1 MERKF
6 VLVITFCFCGIL
18 QMISQEK
25 AVLNNVEKYKQFGLV
40 WGLLKYHHSE
50 VSKGNYNW
58 DEIFVQ
64 NIDKL
69 EGVQTQTNL
78 DSFLLNFV
86 VSVKESKIKTDAN
99 MDNVFTKNFDYKWI
113 EQYSGNKE
121 LYTKLKKLENNT
133 SIGYYYTSKSG
144 IPTFENEKGFKAFD
158 YKIKSHRLLELFSFW
173 NVIQYYYLN
182 KYLTDKSWFGQ
193 LDYFIDSF
201 VNCNSQLEYEL
212 AKTNLIVSLNDSH
225 SISLSKIVTDSLFK
239 YRAPIG
245 TKNINDTLVVRSIF
259 NKILAEKD
267 DLKLGDLIIE
277 INEQDI
283 KSLQKQN
290 IQSKFSSSNDTYSKG
305 FSGWLLRNKEDSIKV
320 RIKRNDSAIT
330 KYIHLYKTFENKD
343 YSSLPF
349 FRIEKEWQLIDDN
362 IGYINLKTITKAD
375 INKAFEEFSNTDGI
389 IIDLRNYPK
398 NISGDD
404 ITKYTYPER
413 KEFIKV
419 LSPLGN
425 RPSLASFG
433 KPSISVIID
442 PFKSGSKN
450 SKYYNK
456 KIILL
461 VDQTTQSKAE
471 YIGMAIQASPTCITV
486 GETTAGS
493 VMNIAIF
500 KLPDGTEFRFTVLG
514 GFYPD
519 GTGVQRKGL
528 KIDHYVNETTSNF
541 AEDQYILKGIEL
553 IKSNNIVE

>member
-1 MERKF
+1 MNRKLI
-6 VLVITFCFCGIL
+6 LVIIFCFFDIF
-18 QMISQEK
+18 QMISHEK
-25 AVLNNVEKYKQFGLV
+25 TVLSNVEKYKQFGLV

-58 DEIFVQ
+58 DEIFVE

-86 VSVKESKIKTDAN
+86 VSVEESKIKTDTN

-121 LYTKLKKLENNT
+121 LYIKLKKLENNT
-133 SIGYYYTSKSG
+133 SIGSYYTSKSG

-173 NVIQYYYLN
+173 NVIQYYYVN
-182 KYLTDKSWFGQ
+182 KYLMDKNWFSQ
-193 LDYFIDSF
+193 LEYFVDDFS
-201 VNCNSQLEYEL
+201 NAKTNLEYEL
-212 AKTNLIVSLNDSH
+212 AKTKLIVSLNDSH
-225 SISLSKIVTDSLFK
+225 SYYFAKPVSDSLLKFKPPFEIKIV
-239 YRAPIG
+239 
-245 TKNINDTLVVRSIF
+245 NDTLVITGIL
-259 NKILAEKD
+259 NKLGKKD
-267 DLKLGDLIIE
+267 DLKLGDLIVE
-277 INEQDI
+277 VNGMDI
-283 KSLQKQN
+283 KSFQKQK
-290 IQSKFSSSNDTYSKG
+290 IGAKFSSSNDSYLKKWANR
-305 FSGWLLRNKEDSIKV
+305 WLMRNTKDSIKV
-320 RIKRNDSAIT
+320 KIKRENYITT
-330 KYIHLYKTFENKD
+330 KYIHLYKTFTDKD

-349 FRIEKEWQLIDDN
+349 FQIEKEWQLIDDN
-362 IGYINLKTITKAD
+362 IGYINLKTISKED
-375 INKAFEEFSNTDGI
+375 ITKAFEAFSNTNGI

-404 ITKYTYPER
+404 ITKYTYPDRE
-413 KEFIKV
+413 EFIKV

-433 KPSISVIID
+433 KPSISIIID
-442 PFKSGSKN
+442 PFKSGGKN

-456 KIILL
+456 KIVLL
-461 VDQTTQSKAE
+461 VDHTTQSKAE

-486 GETTAGS
+486 GENTAGS

-500 KLPDGTEFRFTVLG
+500 KLPDGTEFRFTTMG
-514 GFYPD
+514 AFYPD

-528 KIDHYVNETTSNF
+528 KIDHYVKETTSNF
-541 AEDQYILKGIEL
+541 TEDQYILKGIEL
-553 IKSNNIVE
+553 IKK